1 MLYKTAYLGT
11 VDYDTVMLYKT
22 ANLGTVDYD
31 TVMLYKTAYLGTVD
45 YDAVMSAMFVTQEL
59 LLFLWLWW

>member
-1 MLYKTAYLGT
+1 MLYKTAY
-11 VDYDTVMLYKT
+11 
-22 ANLGTVDYD
+22 LGTVDYD